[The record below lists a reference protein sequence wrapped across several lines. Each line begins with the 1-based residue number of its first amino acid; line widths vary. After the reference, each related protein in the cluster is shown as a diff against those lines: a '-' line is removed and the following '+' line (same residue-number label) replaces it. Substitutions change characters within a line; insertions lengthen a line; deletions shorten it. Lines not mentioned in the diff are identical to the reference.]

1 MLPRTDP
8 VLRLGSKSDF
18 NGRQHVWSLNCRSAT
33 EQTFYCLRQTVF
45 VPWQK
50 YSRITSSDI
59 DISAQ
64 FLSPDVPL
72 NVSRTNNFPQ
82 VFLFIS
88 NDACSFPPGSAAL
101 AQQGWR
107 SKTGDQGWRSS
118 AYAMRHRA
126 AWPARRGAQAKA
138 KPLQGAALL
147 RPMVRAASPFMG
159 DCPCVCLIAEKRKR
173 GMFWPQGLVFPVK

>member
-50 YSRITSSDI
+50 HSRITSSDI

-107 SKTGDQGWRSS
+107 SRD
-118 AYAMRHRA
+118 
-126 AWPARRGAQAKA
+126 
-138 KPLQGAALL
+138 GAAKLATRDGAAVHTPSATAQRGQHAEVRRQRQSHCKEL
-147 RPMVRAASPFMG
+147 RF
-159 DCPCVCLIAEKRKR
+159 
-173 GMFWPQGLVFPVK
+173 

>member
-88 NDACSFPPGSAAL
+88 NDACISRP
-101 AQQGWR
+101 AQQRLR
-107 SKTGDQGWRSS
+107 SRD
-118 AYAMRHRA
+118 
-126 AWPARRGAQAKA
+126 
-138 KPLQGAALL
+138 GAAKLATRDGAAVHTPCATAQRGQHAEVRRQRQSHCKEL
-147 RPMVRAASPFMG
+147 RF
-159 DCPCVCLIAEKRKR
+159 
-173 GMFWPQGLVFPVK
+173 